1 MTASAIS
8 PVVLTIADPA
18 AMRDLGAR
26 LASAAAPGD
35 LLCLFG
41 ELGAGKTQLAKGFG
55 AGLGVAETVN
65 SPSFVLMTEYAG
77 RLPLFH
83 VDLYRLADGVD
94 PYEDGLLDDR
104 QADGVTIVE
113 WADRLGADLPPSRL
127 DVRIAGT
134 GDGAS
139 LGDAR
144 GGRRGPRALP
154 PGDPVSEAESP
165 PATDGRRRAILALD
179 TSSSRVVV
187 ALGLPD
193 GTPIGETT
201 WVAGHRHG
209 ETLLPS
215 LGRILGE
222 NNVRR
227 SRLVAIV
234 VGTGPGT
241 FTGLRVGLATAKGL
255 AHGLGI
261 PIVGVASSAALLAA
275 SEAGDGSRPE
285 CRRTRALLLPAGP
298 NERILV
304 RGAVAERLPAGAE
317 PELAPGTTLVAVD
330 LEGRAPSDAVARGGR
345 ALEGLGRALLRL
357 GAARLGRGDTD
368 DLAGLVPAYV
378 TLPRGVTRESGEVEW
393 SRDPR

>member
-1 MTASAIS
+1 MNETA
-8 PVVLTIADPA
+8 
-18 AMRDLGAR
+18 
-26 LASAAAPGD
+26 
-35 LLCLFG
+35 
-41 ELGAGKTQLAKGFG
+41 
-55 AGLGVAETVN
+55 
-65 SPSFVLMTEYAG
+65 
-77 RLPLFH
+77 
-83 VDLYRLADGVD
+83 
-94 PYEDGLLDDR
+94 
-104 QADGVTIVE
+104 
-113 WADRLGADLPPSRL
+113 
-127 DVRIAGT
+127 
-134 GDGAS
+134 
-139 LGDAR
+139 
-144 GGRRGPRALP
+144 
-154 PGDPVSEAESP
+154 SEAESTS
-165 PATDGRRRAILALD
+165 ATDGRRRAILALD

-215 LGRILGE
+215 LERILGE

-255 AHGLGI
+255 AHGLRI

-275 SEAGDGSRPE
+275 SEASEDPGEAAGS
-285 CRRTRALLLPAGP
+285 ALLLPAGP

-304 RGAVAERLPAGAE
+304 RGTVAERLPAGAE
-317 PELAPGTTLVAVD
+317 PELPPRTTLVAVD

-345 ALEGLGRALLRL
+345 ALEGLGRALLGL